1 MIPLAMQWSLFFETK
16 CADDFMTFC
25 KLHRTHFAEA
35 KQLGFQETTQK
46 KTDYKSANHGA
57 GHGCR
62 NNRLGVSWDRLSLNA
77 VVKYRQEHSMVNSW
91 ITSRSDSGSHRPWL
105 TRQTTCRNYGSEPRS
120 GCSYARQSQ
129 MAQTLTGNIQSA
141 SRLPQQI

>member
-77 VVKYRQEHSMVNSW
+77 VVKYRQEHSMVNS
-91 ITSRSDSGSHRPWL
+91 
-105 TRQTTCRNYGSEPRS
+105 
-120 GCSYARQSQ
+120 
-129 MAQTLTGNIQSA
+129 
-141 SRLPQQI
+141 